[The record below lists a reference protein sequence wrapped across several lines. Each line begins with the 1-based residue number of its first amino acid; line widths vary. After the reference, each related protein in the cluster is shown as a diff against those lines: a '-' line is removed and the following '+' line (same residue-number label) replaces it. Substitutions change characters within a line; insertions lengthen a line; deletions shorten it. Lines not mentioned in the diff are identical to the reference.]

1 MTYYHLGELIHRRA
15 EEYGNKTALKYQ
27 KPTSDKKWKDIS
39 WKLFSEKILKLAHAM
54 AEAGVEPGD
63 RIGIYSENMA
73 EYLITDFAAYAN
85 KGVMVPMYATASP
98 SQVEYIVNDAQTK
111 VIFVGEQLQY
121 NHAFK
126 VQSENDVLK
135 RLIIFDH
142 KVVINRDD
150 KTSMY
155 FDDFLATGQNAHAH
169 ALVNVRMRQLK
180 DTDLATIIYT
190 SGTTGVPKGVKLLHS
205 SYGHVFKIHDLRLT
219 ECSSKDTSMCFLP
232 LTHIFEKAWTYY
244 CLHKGMTIAINKDP
258 RHIQETI
265 KQIRPTLMSSVPR
278 FWEKVYSGVNEQIDS
293 SKGFMKKIFKHAI
306 ETGRRHNLDYRNENR
321 KPPFWLSV
329 KFQFYKATVFYLL
342 KYIVGINRGNFFPCA
357 GAPLSDNINEFLQ
370 SVDIHILYGYGL
382 TETTATVTCFT
393 HKGFTIGT
401 VGKVMPEVDVKIGEN
416 NEILVKG
423 ISVMD
428 GYYNMPEETAAVF
441 TSDGYFKTGDAG
453 YLTDKNEIVLTE
465 RIKDLYKTSNGK
477 YIAPQM
483 IEARLSEDNYI
494 DMVAVIGD
502 ERKFVGALVVPNYEA
517 LEEYARE
524 HSIDF
529 TSREDLIN
537 HPDIEAFIYARIEL
551 KQVDFTSF
559 EKIKKFVLLPKPFS
573 IEEEE
578 LTNTLKLRRK
588 VILEKYEEEIEG
600 MYAE

>member
-1 MTYYHLGELIHRRA
+1 
-15 EEYGNKTALKYQ
+15 
-27 KPTSDKKWKDIS
+27 
-39 WKLFSEKILKLAHAM
+39 
-54 AEAGVEPGD
+54 
-63 RIGIYSENMA
+63 
-73 EYLITDFAAYAN
+73 
-85 KGVMVPMYATASP
+85 
-98 SQVEYIVNDAQTK
+98 
-111 VIFVGEQLQY
+111 
-121 NHAFK
+121 
-126 VQSENDVLK
+126 
-135 RLIIFDH
+135 
-142 KVVINRDD
+142 
-150 KTSMY
+150 
-155 FDDFLATGQNAHAH
+155 
-169 ALVNVRMRQLK
+169 
-180 DTDLATIIYT
+180 
-190 SGTTGVPKGVKLLHS
+190 
-205 SYGHVFKIHDLRLT
+205 
-219 ECSSKDTSMCFLP
+219 
-232 LTHIFEKAWTYY
+232 
-244 CLHKGMTIAINKDP
+244 
-258 RHIQETI
+258 
-265 KQIRPTLMSSVPR
+265 
-278 FWEKVYSGVNEQIDS
+278 
-293 SKGFMKKIFKHAI
+293 
-306 ETGRRHNLDYRNENR
+306 
-321 KPPFWLSV
+321 
-329 KFQFYKATVFYLL
+329 
-342 KYIVGINRGNFFPCA
+342 
-357 GAPLSDNINEFLQ
+357 
-370 SVDIHILYGYGL
+370 
-382 TETTATVTCFT
+382 
-393 HKGFTIGT
+393 
-401 VGKVMPEVDVKIGEN
+401 
-416 NEILVKG
+416 
-423 ISVMD
+423 MD